1 MPTIPDLLEEMR
13 AGFHGVNERFD
24 RANERFDRLESH
36 VDERLDSVKEQ
47 LLRVMV
53 SQWDEFH
60 GELKQVNIHLESIDR
75 RLELHAG
82 ALAHIV
88 EWSNKY
94 ESEMIRLSKELAD
107 VQARLAKLESAA

>member
-1 MPTIPDLLEEMR
+1 MDNEQLLQAIRTDM
-13 AGFHGVNERFD
+13 AGMET
-24 RANERFDRLESH
+24 
-36 VDERLDSVKEQ
+36 RLDAKSEATKEQ

-53 SQWDEFH
+53 SQCDEFH

>member
-1 MPTIPDLLEEMR
+1 MDNEQLLQAIRTDM
-13 AGFHGVNERFD
+13 AGMET
-24 RANERFDRLESH
+24 
-36 VDERLDSVKEQ
+36 RLDAKIEATKEQ